1 MSTKMTRMSN
11 LSVIH
16 EFDDSDDADE
26 EMREYPGDQLT
37 SNADQINGQKFGVT
51 IDREPFR
58 SSARTQIQA
67 AIAEVSDLSES
78 QRSVNDE
85 TRFDLSREHSQLDRS
100 HTGEIEPMSQPPLL
114 DRGQSDSQADESP
127 ESEGNQLGD
136 AVNDSADTDKIV
148 NQLEQELDN
157 SPMRKVP
164 LSSLPAAQNGADDRP
179 NSAA

>member
-1 MSTKMTRMSN
+1 MTRMSQ

-16 EFDDSDDADE
+16 EFDDSEDADE
-26 EMREYPGDQLT
+26 EMRQFPGDQLT
-37 SNADQINGQKFGVT
+37 LNDDQINSQKSKAK

-58 SSARTQIQA
+58 SSTRTQIQA
-67 AIAEVSDLSES
+67 AIAEVSDLSDS

-85 TRFDLSREHSQLDRS
+85 TRFDLSPEHSQLDRS
-100 HTGEIEPMSQPPLL
+100 HAGDIEPISSPPLL
-114 DRGQSDSQADESP
+114 ELGQSDSQAYESP

-136 AVNDSADTDKIV
+136 VVNDSADTDKIV
-148 NQLEQELDN
+148 NQLEQELSN

-164 LSSLPAAQNGADDRP
+164 LSTLPAAQNGVDDRP